1 MSFPHKRPALHG
13 DTTTHGGSIEA
24 TGRFKINGRR
34 VALLH
39 DTVHCPQCG
48 ETTIIK
54 ADSALRGGANV
65 ALHGFTT
72 SCGATLISSLS
83 A

>member
-34 VALLH
+34 VALIN
-39 DTVHCPQCG
+39 DIVHCPRCG
-48 ETTIIK
+48 ATTINQG
-54 ADSALRGGANV
+54 DEGLRGGAKV
-65 ALHGFTT
+65 ALHGATT
-72 SCGATLISSLS
+72 SCGATVISSLS
-83 A
+83 P